1 MLQDILSIIKDGDG
15 SERPLSLSNICDC
28 LNLLHGRDVINFVKK
43 SCNFS
48 RPGQG
53 LSKIFP
59 CV

>member
-1 MLQDILSIIKDGDG
+1 MEQFKILLVSLKIVVD
-15 SERPLSLSNICDC
+15 PLSSSNICDC